1 MRRHYITIT
10 LTALL
15 FLLPGDLYSFDYT
28 IYGRLLKKYLREG
41 GTIDGTGL
49 NTLDYRGLYREKQN
63 PSSDYNRLI
72 EQLRSFDPASLSGR
86 NSRIAFWINAY
97 NIGAI
102 KMILD
107 HYPVGSIRSFK
118 ISIFKNPWKKKILNI
133 GGKSYS
139 LHRIEH
145 LILLGEYRELRS
157 HLGIVCASVSCPDLS
172 PSVYTGKNLNS
183 LIMKQGQSFFAN
195 KKKGLRIEREK
206 NRVSVSGIFSY
217 DSKNFSRGRAD
228 IIPFILPFLT
238 GEEDREYLKKGEYRI
253 EFLPYNWNLNGR

>member
-1 MRRHYITIT
+1 MRRPSIYII
-10 LTALL
+10 LTALI
-15 FLLPGDLYSFDYT
+15 FLLQGDLYSFDYT
-28 IYGRLLKKYLREG
+28 VYERLLKKYLRKGE
-41 GTIDGTGL
+41 TIDGTGL
-49 NTLDYRGLYREKQN
+49 NAVDYRGLSREKQN

-72 EQLRSFDPASLSGR
+72 DQLRDFDPASLSGR

-145 LILLGEYRELRS
+145 LILLGKYRELRS

-172 PSVYTGKNLNS
+172 PTVYTGKNLYS
-183 LIMKQGQSFFAN
+183 LIKTQGQSFFAN
-195 KKKGLRIEREK
+195 EKKGMRIEREK
-206 NRVSVSGIFSY
+206 SRVSVSGIFSY
-217 DSKNFSRGRAD
+217 DSKNFSRGKAD
-228 IIPFILPFLT
+228 IIPFILPFVA
-238 GEEDREYLKKGEYRI
+238 GREDKEYLKKGEYRI